1 LSTFRIGYIKYTYQ
15 VKDIYNYHIKI
26 VLFNIRYEAGDH
38 VAVFPS
44 NDEVLVNRIGE
55 LLNADLD
62 EVISLIN
69 VDGKFE
75 ILCLKKTKLI
85 IF

>member
-1 LSTFRIGYIKYTYQ
+1 M
-15 VKDIYNYHIKI
+15 
-26 VLFNIRYEAGDH
+26 VLIRYEAGDH

-44 NDEVLVNRIGE
+44 NDEALVKRIGE

-69 VDGKFE
+69 VDG
-75 ILCLKKTKLI
+75 
-85 IF
+85 

>member
-1 LSTFRIGYIKYTYQ
+1 MFYL
-15 VKDIYNYHIKI
+15 
-26 VLFNIRYEAGDH
+26 IRYEAGDH

-75 ILCLKKTKLI
+75 ILCLKKLN
-85 IF
+85 